1 MIRWFPPFAAA
12 CLALSGCDT
21 APHALTTERLTQ
33 EKMEQLAAAPIAHVR
48 RGDMAAAEATI
59 AAAVRRIRAARGPSS
74 TEEHDL
80 VMAFAVGL
88 HMEGK
93 TAESLA
99 WMRMAVAAAER
110 AFGPQHP
117 ETALAL
123 HSYADLLDTPRDGV
137 PPPQAMAVME
147 QALAIRRAALPPD
160 HPELPA
166 AIDSLARMNIRAAMI
181 TKNRSNFARGEVLVR
196 ELGAY
201 DEGRGD
207 ERHFSLAMRRR
218 ELAKLYAVTGRADAL
233 LMLIEEEERRSAR
246 EASVAALLWRR
257 TAELIAAHKPGGKLR
272 PRGGC
277 IEALEFLWGEELRL
291 LEQAGKRREVAAI
304 RGRECTHTRDG
315 PPPVI

>member
-1 MIRWFPPFAAA
+1 MIRWFPPLAAA
-12 CLALSGCDT
+12 LLALSGCDT

-33 EKMEQLAAAPIAHVR
+33 EKMEQLAAAPMAHVR
-48 RGDMAAAEATI
+48 RGDMAAAEAMI

-88 HMEGK
+88 YMEGK

-99 WMRMAVAAAER
+99 WMRMAVAAAQR

-181 TKNRSNFARGEVLVR
+181 TKDRRHAARAEALVG
-196 ELGAY
+196 ELGTY
-201 DEGRGD
+201 EGELADGTHVSLPMLRS
-207 ERHFSLAMRRR
+207 ELAM
-218 ELAKLYAVTGRADAL
+218 LYAASGRADAL
-233 LMLIEEEERRSAR
+233 LGLIEEDERRNAR
-246 EASVAALLWRR
+246 EASVASLIWRR
-257 TAELIAAHKPGGKLR
+257 TAELITAHTPGGRVR

-277 IEALEFLWGEELRL
+277 IEALGILWGEELRM
-291 LEQAGKRREVAAI
+291 LEQAGKRREAAAI
-304 RGRECTHTRDG
+304 RARECAHTRNVS
-315 PPPVI
+315 PPAI